1 MNFIVEKIYYLQSI
15 YIKLKSV
22 QLPSIN
28 QICKKVKPIMGETTV
43 NNIKLTRREMS
54 ILQEVAIGRTTP
66 QIAQNLGLSPET
78 VKWYRKQLLVK
89 FSAIMN
95 NIL

>member
-1 MNFIVEKIYYLQSI
+1 MCEKNV
-15 YIKLKSV
+15 K
-22 QLPSIN
+22 SIN
-28 QICKKVKPIMGETTV
+28 
-43 NNIKLTRREMS
+43 LTRREMS

-66 QIAQNLGLSPET
+66 QIAGDLGLSPET

-89 FSAIMN
+89 FSATTSAEVVRKAIVN

>member
-1 MNFIVEKIYYLQSI
+1 
-15 YIKLKSV
+15 
-22 QLPSIN
+22 
-28 QICKKVKPIMGETTV
+28 MGETTI

-66 QIAQNLGLSPET
+66 QIAEDLGLSPET

-89 FSAIMN
+89 FAATTSAELVRKAIMN

>member
-1 MNFIVEKIYYLQSI
+1 
-15 YIKLKSV
+15 
-22 QLPSIN
+22 
-28 QICKKVKPIMGETTV
+28 MGETTV

-78 VKWYRKQLLVK
+78 VKWYRKRLLVK
-89 FSAIMN
+89 FSATTSAEVVRKAIMN

>member
-1 MNFIVEKIYYLQSI
+1 
-15 YIKLKSV
+15 
-22 QLPSIN
+22 
-28 QICKKVKPIMGETTV
+28 MGETTE

-78 VKWYRKQLLVK
+78 VKWYRKQLLAK
-89 FSAIMN
+89 FSATTSAEVVRKAIMN

>member
-1 MNFIVEKIYYLQSI
+1 
-15 YIKLKSV
+15 
-22 QLPSIN
+22 
-28 QICKKVKPIMGETTV
+28 MGETTE

-66 QIAQNLGLSPET
+66 QIAEDLGLSPET

-89 FSAIMN
+89 LSATTSAELVRKAIMN

>member
-1 MNFIVEKIYYLQSI
+1 
-15 YIKLKSV
+15 
-22 QLPSIN
+22 
-28 QICKKVKPIMGETTV
+28 MGVTTE

-54 ILQEVAIGRTTP
+54 ILKEVAIGRTTP
-66 QIAQNLGLSPET
+66 QIAVNLGLSPET

-89 FSAIMN
+89 CSATTSAEVVHKAIMN

>member
-1 MNFIVEKIYYLQSI
+1 MCENNV
-15 YIKLKSV
+15 KS
-22 QLPSIN
+22 
-28 QICKKVKPIMGETTV
+28 
-43 NNIKLTRREMS
+43 IKLTRREIS

-66 QIAQNLGLSPET
+66 QIAGDLGLSPET

-89 FSAIMN
+89 FSATTSAEVVRKAIVN

>member
-1 MNFIVEKIYYLQSI
+1 
-15 YIKLKSV
+15 
-22 QLPSIN
+22 
-28 QICKKVKPIMGETTV
+28 MGETTE

-66 QIAQNLGLSPET
+66 QIAVDLGLSPET
-78 VKWYRKQLLVK
+78 VKLYRKQLLLK
-89 FSAIMN
+89 FSATTSAEVVRKAIVN

>member
-1 MNFIVEKIYYLQSI
+1 
-15 YIKLKSV
+15 
-22 QLPSIN
+22 
-28 QICKKVKPIMGETTV
+28 MGETTV

-66 QIAQNLGLSPET
+66 QIAGELGLSPEI
-78 VKWYRKQLLVK
+78 VKWYRKQLLLK
-89 FSAIMN
+89 FSATTSAEVVRKAIVN

>member
-1 MNFIVEKIYYLQSI
+1 MCENNV
-15 YIKLKSV
+15 KS
-22 QLPSIN
+22 
-28 QICKKVKPIMGETTV
+28 
-43 NNIKLTRREMS
+43 IKLTWREMS

-66 QIAQNLGLSPET
+66 QIAGDLGLSPET

-89 FSAIMN
+89 FSATTSAEVVRKAIMN